1 MKKLLALLFSCAILL
16 CSCGTPQETASD
28 QQDASAAKETTTSY
42 SSEDEPR
49 AYRVQG
55 GKIVEVEPS
64 LNDDEYPPAVFIQN
78 GETVAED
85 PGYTV
90 QASGISP
97 YTGPPKSEPNDKGY
111 TVQASGISPYGE
123 DLSPE
128 PETITV
134 YVTNTGEKY
143 HSAGCQYLRKSSIP
157 MALENAKLSYSPCSK
172 CYPPV

>member
-16 CSCGTPQETASD
+16 CSCGTPQETASG

-42 SSEDEPR
+42 SD
-49 AYRVQG
+49 V
-55 GKIVEVEPS
+55 
-64 LNDDEYPPAVFIQN
+64 EYPPAVFIQN

>member
-16 CSCGTPQETASD
+16 CSCGTPQENASD

-78 GETVAED
+78 GETVD
-85 PGYTV
+85 VDLGYLAKERSAPPST
-90 QASGISP
+90 S
-97 YTGPPKSEPNDKGY
+97 PPKSAPSYEVPSYEENLP
-111 TVQASGISPYGE
+111 S
-123 DLSPE
+123 E